1 DAARGRARHGRGG
14 EPARGLG
21 APRARHRRARATRP
35 GLALV
40 HARREPFVLRALRGR
55 VRRAAGGAARRG
67 PGRAHGARVR
77 ARAHAAPRD
86 RRGLPGAH
94 AAPPRRGGGVPA
106 RCRCGLRAGRGRRL
120 RAGGPRATGA
130 RPLRRDSV
138 GNRGRDGAH
147 SRSAAARPCALGRA
161 RSAVGRGSARRL
173 RAAAARGAA
182 RRGALVR
189 AAMLALS
196 LAAPMAVGAAP
207 GQPNG
212 DEAVAIPAF
221 SSAQPAPGLPAHW
234 GALVPS
240 GVKPASFDLVED
252 AGATVLRVHSR
263 DAAGAAAYALPT
275 KDGTIAPT
283 LSWRWKVDRVVEGA
297 DLATRAGDDFAARV
311 YVFFDVPASRLP
323 LGDRIRL
330 ALARLLHGERLP
342 STAICYVWDNRHR
355 VGTTAWSPYTD
366 RVRMVVL

>member
-1 DAARGRARHGRGG
+1 
-14 EPARGLG
+14 
-21 APRARHRRARATRP
+21 
-35 GLALV
+35 
-40 HARREPFVLRALRGR
+40 
-55 VRRAAGGAARRG
+55 
-67 PGRAHGARVR
+67 
-77 ARAHAAPRD
+77 
-86 RRGLPGAH
+86 
-94 AAPPRRGGGVPA
+94 
-106 RCRCGLRAGRGRRL
+106 
-120 RAGGPRATGA
+120 
-130 RPLRRDSV
+130 
-138 GNRGRDGAH
+138 
-147 SRSAAARPCALGRA
+147 
-161 RSAVGRGSARRL
+161 
-173 RAAAARGAA
+173 
-182 RRGALVR
+182 
-189 AAMLALS
+189 MLALS

-234 GALVPS
+234 RALVPS

-366 RVRMVVL
+366 RVRMVVLESGTGRIGQWVAERRDLAADYRAAFGANAPLAPVSGVAVGNDTDQTGETATAWFGDLVLAVGAAR